1 MKRKIAIAAMILV
14 LASLMPLV
22 SCEKVLIDEIEGPVT
37 TRQYDFTDFTAI
49 EIGDAFELEVTAAD
63 TWSVAITA
71 REGLFDRIN
80 VSQHGDTL
88 KIDLENF
95 LLNLDRSGTA
105 TITMPELRELDL
117 SGAVEASASGFVSGQ
132 DLGVHLSGASRLDID
147 AETGKFD
154 AELSGASQLNGSLT
168 ATASDISLSGASEI
182 KLEGSGGDIKI
193 NGSGASEAELADF
206 PVDNADI
213 DLSGASQVS
222 LDISGRLDVSLS
234 GASRVEYSGN
244 PTLGDTDISGGSV
257 LERK

>member
-1 MKRKIAIAAMILV
+1 MKRNIAIIAIILV
-14 LASLMPLV
+14 LVSSIPLAG
-22 SCEKVLIDEIEGPVT
+22 CKRVLIDEIEGPII
-37 TRQYDFTDFTAI
+37 TRQYDYTDFTAI
-49 EIGDAFELEVTAAD
+49 EIGDAFELTVTPAD
-63 TWSVAITA
+63 TFSVAITA
-71 REGLFDRIN
+71 REGLFEHIN
-80 VSQHGDTL
+80 VSRSGDTL
-88 KIDLENF
+88 KIDMNNF
-95 LLNLDRSGTA
+95 FLSFNRSGEVR
-105 TITMPELRELDL
+105 ITMPELRWLDL
-117 SGAVEASASGFVSGQ
+117 SGAVEADVTGFASGQ
-132 DLGVHLSGASRLDID
+132 DLDVRLSGASRLDMD
-147 AETGKFD
+147 METGRFTAD
-154 AELSGASQLNGSLT
+154 LSGASELAGRLT
-168 ATASDISLSGASEI
+168 ATATDIGLSGASEI